1 MTVRNQAGLTPQERA
16 EYQMKTAIGV
26 AEKLSNVKFPGMMI
40 IGGDS
45 GKGGQALN
53 PFDAVGLESFM
64 RINDKMTNTKSDE

>member
-1 MTVRNQAGLTPQERA
+1 
-16 EYQMKTAIGV
+16 MKTAIGV

-64 RINDKMTNTKSDE
+64 RINEKMTNTKSDE